1 VSHAPARLIG
11 SIGRAGLS
19 FQRPRPARALVDRDS
34 VRYRSINDAMARY
47 RSVEDGLRALITGVH
62 GFAGPHLVEMLR
74 AETAWELYGLG
85 RSQRPPPLGYH
96 PICVDLLDRDRL
108 HTLVAEIAPTHVF
121 HLAAQ
126 SHVPT
131 SHTDGGATLIN
142 NIIGQTNL
150 LDACRA
156 LPSSPRILVV
166 GSGEEYG
173 RATPEQM
180 PLREDCP
187 FNPTSPYA
195 VSKIAQDYLGLQY
208 CTSYGLPIVRVR
220 PFNHIGPGQSDRFV
234 VPAFARQIARIEAG
248 QQEPVVRVGNLEARR
263 DFVDVRD
270 VVRAYFL
277 ALTRGEPGEVY
288 NVGGGTVVSI
298 GEVLELLLS
307 LSAAAIAVEPN
318 PDLMRPSDVP
328 LFVADSTR
336 LRAATGWEPT
346 IPFARSLHDILDWWR
361 NQLGVRQHGTSATRG
376 A

>member
-1 VSHAPARLIG
+1 
-11 SIGRAGLS
+11 
-19 FQRPRPARALVDRDS
+19 
-34 VRYRSINDAMARY
+34 M
-47 RSVEDGLRALITGVH
+47 RALITGVQ
-62 GFAGPHLVEMLR
+62 GFAGPHLIELLR
-74 AETAWELYGLG
+74 AETDWELYGLS
-85 RSQRPPPLGYH
+85 RTQRPPAIGYH
-96 PICVDLLDRDRL
+96 AVSVDLRDRDRL
-108 HTLVAEIAPTHVF
+108 HTVVAEIAPTHVF

-131 SHTDGGATLIN
+131 SHTDGGATLLN

-156 LPSSPRILVV
+156 LPSAPRMLIV

-173 RATPEQM
+173 RAKPEQM
-180 PLREDCP
+180 PLREDSP
-187 FNPTSPYA
+187 LNPTSPYA

-208 CTSYGLPIVRVR
+208 FTSYGLPVVRVR
-220 PFNHIGPGQSDRFV
+220 PFNHIGPGQGERFV

-270 VVRAYFL
+270 VIRAYHL

-288 NVGGGTVVSI
+288 NIGGGAVVSI
-298 GEVLELLLS
+298 GEVLAMLLALS
-307 LSAAAIAVEPN
+307 SRAIAVEPN
-318 PDLMRPSDVP
+318 PGLMRPSDVP

-336 LRAATGWEPT
+336 LREATGWAPT
-346 IPFARSLHDILDWWR
+346 IPFERSLQDILDWWR
-361 NQLGVRQHGTSATRG
+361 AQLGVRQRGTRAIQG